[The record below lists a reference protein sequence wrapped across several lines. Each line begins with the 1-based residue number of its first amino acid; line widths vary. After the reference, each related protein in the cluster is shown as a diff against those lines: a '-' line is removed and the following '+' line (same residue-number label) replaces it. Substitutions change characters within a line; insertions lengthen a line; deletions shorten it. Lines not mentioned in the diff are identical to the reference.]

1 MTTIEFK
8 DYSAECKEEIES
20 RVLKALTMCGMVI
33 ERAAKGLATVD
44 TGLLRNSIT
53 WAIAGKKPTAE
64 TYRADKQKNG
74 VIQTGKY
81 SGAAPN
87 DDELSVF
94 VGTNVEYAP
103 YVELGTAKQKAK
115 PFLKPAAMNSKSA
128 LSQCFQEQGFQR

>member
-8 DYSAECKEEIES
+8 DYSAESKEEIKS
-20 RVLKALTMCGMVI
+20 RTLKALTMCGLVI

-53 WAIAGKKPTAE
+53 WALAGYNPAIASYK
-64 TYRADKQKNG
+64 ADKPKNG
-74 VIQTGKY
+74 VIKTGAY

-115 PFLKPAAMNSKSA
+115 PFLKPAAANSKSE
-128 LSQCFQEQGFQR
+128 LMQCFQKAFED

>member
-8 DYSAECKEEIES
+8 DYSAESKEEIKS
-20 RVLKALTMCGMVI
+20 RTLKALTMCGMVI

-53 WAIAGKKPTAE
+53 WALAGKKPAAK
-64 TYRADKQKNG
+64 TYKADKQKNG
-74 VIQTGKY
+74 VIKTGAY

-103 YVELGTAKQKAK
+103 HVELGTAKKKAK
-115 PFLKPAAMNSKSA
+115 PFLKPAVTDSKSA
-128 LSQCFQEQGFQR
+128 LYQCFQEQGFQR